1 MTVLYIKLLTN
12 IQFFLQIF
20 PETMDNHSSIVLS
33 NPLMNKTSA
42 DIEEWVRMNLE
53 IYSNNRNIDGP
64 AFPILITLYSFLIIL
79 GATGNSLV
87 VIAVIRKPIMRT
99 ARNMF
104 IVNLAISGK
113 LLTIHKFRIIKYFKL
128 NSRFIVM
135 FSDNAFNVG

>member
-1 MTVLYIKLLTN
+1 
-12 IQFFLQIF
+12 
-20 PETMDNHSSIVLS
+20 MDNHSSIDLS
-33 NPLMNKTSA
+33 NSLINRTTA
-42 DIEEWVRMNLE
+42 DIEEWVRTNLE
-53 IYSNNRNIDGP
+53 KYTNNRNIDGP

-113 LLTIHKFRIIKYFKL
+113 LLLTYKYLVIK
-128 NSRFIVM
+128 
-135 FSDNAFNVG
+135 